1 MICLLGLTLGAFFLS
16 HAPPKKEAYQPT
28 HRRTQVSPGIYF
40 GSACGPTF
48 DSISVCLDTRSL
60 STLKCAANRTRPAGR
75 PAGRPGATSSQ
86 NGRFRPVFFS
96 KIRKAKTADF
106 AGETAKNGR
115 LRRCV
120 LHEMRLGSRC
130 PENGAFKGGRPTRMA
145 GNTYLLYA
153 FGRLWRSGLG
163 PVHA

>member
-1 MICLLGLTLGAFFLS
+1 MRS
-16 HAPPKKEAYQPT
+16 KSY
-28 HRRTQVSPGIYF
+28 SP
-40 GSACGPTF
+40 
-48 DSISVCLDTRSL
+48 
-60 STLKCAANRTRPAGR
+60 GR
-75 PAGRPGATSSQ
+75 PADRELLAHKMADLGP
-86 NGRFRPVFFS
+86 FFFS